1 MTSTRL
7 PGKVLREVQNKSVL
21 NHIWSRIS
29 GSKLIDETV
38 VITSEDQTD
47 DIIEKHCNLFSIPVF
62 RGSLLNLLKRHHD
75 AALHYEADIILKI
88 PSDCP
93 LIDPQIIDRAVSYY
107 LQSNVEYVSNLHPM
121 SLPDGMDVE
130 VFSLNALSKT
140 LNLANN
146 ANDFEH
152 TTTLM
157 WQSGFFT
164 TENVVFDE
172 FSKEATN
179 YRFTLDY
186 QEDWILIKKVFDN
199 LYPKNPQ
206 FNLKDIINLMIE
218 NSSLTLINK
227 MHIGDIWY
235 LK

>member
-21 NHIWSRIS
+21 HHIWSRIS
-29 GSKLIDETV
+29 KSKLIDEVV
-38 VITSEDQTD
+38 VITSEDQSD
-47 DIIEKHCNLFSIPVF
+47 DIIDKHCKLFSIPVF
-62 RGSLLNLLKRHHD
+62 RGSLLNLLKRHYD
-75 AALHYEADIILKI
+75 AALYYKGDIILKI

-93 LIDPQIIDRAVSYY
+93 LIDPIIIDRVVGHY

-130 VFSLNALSKT
+130 VFSLGALSKS
-140 LNLANN
+140 LDLAKN

-157 WQSGFFT
+157 WQSGLFT
-164 TENVVFDE
+164 SENVIFDE
-172 FSKEATN
+172 FPKVTKN

-186 QEDWILIKKVFDN
+186 QEDWLLIKELFDI

-206 FNLKDIINLMIE
+206 FNLEDIIKLMDE
-218 NSSLTLINK
+218 NTSLTLINK
-227 MHIGDIWY
+227 MHTGDIWY